1 MSGIETIKI
10 IVDAEKE
17 AAKILEVAQNRASEI
32 RKRLDSMIQE
42 QREDMLRTARK
53 EAAALVEEGE
63 QKGKVEAAAY
73 EKEAE
78 NDTRQILSRAST
90 RKDQAV
96 TKVVETVLGLNA

>member
-1 MSGIETIKI
+1 MSGIETVKI
-10 IVDAEKE
+10 IVNAEKE
-17 AAKILEVAQNRASEI
+17 AAKMLEEAQNRASEI

-63 QKGKVEAAAY
+63 QKGKAEAAAY
-73 EKEAE
+73 EKKAE
-78 NDTRQILSRAST
+78 NDTRQILTRAST

>member
-1 MSGIETIKI
+1 MSGIETVKI
-10 IVDAEKE
+10 IVNAEKE
-17 AAKILEVAQNRASEI
+17 AAKMLEEAQNRASEI

-63 QKGKVEAAAY
+63 QKGKAEAAAY
-73 EKEAE
+73 EKKAE
-78 NDTRQILSRAST
+78 NDTRQILTRAST

-96 TKVVETVLGLNA
+96 TKLVETVLGLNA

>member
-10 IVDAEKE
+10 IVNAEKE
-17 AAKILEVAQNRASEI
+17 AAKILEEAQNRASEI

-53 EAAALVEEGE
+53 EAATLVEESE
-63 QKGKVEAAAY
+63 QKGKAEAAAY

-78 NDTRQILSRAST
+78 NDTRQILTRAST

-96 TKVVETVLGLNA
+96 TKVVEAVLGLKS

>member
-17 AAKILEVAQNRASEI
+17 AAKILEDAKNRGSEI
-32 RKRLDSMIQE
+32 RNRLDSMIQE
-42 QREDMLRTARK
+42 QREDMFRAARK
-53 EAAALVEEGE
+53 DAATLVQEAEQNGKAEAAAH
-63 QKGKVEAAAY
+63 

-78 NDTRQILSRAST
+78 NDTRQILTRASA

>member
-10 IVDAEKE
+10 IVNAEKE
-17 AAKILEVAQNRASEI
+17 AAKILEEAQNRASEI

-42 QREDMLRTARK
+42 QREDMLHTARK
-53 EAAALVEEGE
+53 EAATLVEEGE
-63 QKGKVEAAAY
+63 QNGKAEAAAY

-78 NDTRQILSRAST
+78 NDTRQILARASA

-96 TKVVETVLGLNA
+96 TKVVETVLGLKA

>member
-10 IVDAEKE
+10 IVNAEKE

-53 EAAALVEEGE
+53 EAATLVQEAE
-63 QKGKVEAAAY
+63 QKGKAEAAAY

-78 NDTRQILSRAST
+78 NDTRQILTRAST

-96 TKVVETVLGLNA
+96 TKVVEAVLGLKA

>member
-53 EAAALVEEGE
+53 EAATLVQEAE
-63 QKGKVEAAAY
+63 QKGKAEGAAY

-78 NDTRQILSRAST
+78 NETRQILTRASA

>member
-1 MSGIETIKI
+1 MSGIETVKI
-10 IVDAEKE
+10 IVNAEKE
-17 AAKILEVAQNRASEI
+17 AAKILEEAQNRASEI

-63 QKGKVEAAAY
+63 QKGKAEAAAY
-73 EKEAE
+73 EKKAE
-78 NDTRQILSRAST
+78 NDTRQILTRAST